1 MPGRCRTTA
10 ASGRCGRSSAS
21 RPTSHKVPCFRGS
34 LSRIC
39 GFSGFLPPA
48 VSGVIFRNRGFPTFL
63 LGEYPRGAPDSH
75 KLPRRI
81 WENRRASGNPGSSPA
96 LSTRHSSN
104 PDFPC
109 IHRRRQPPQHRQNL
123 LPTLSSPQAS
133 AEGCGHVPTDTERTV
148 SVDKRPH
155 RHCDD
160 TLSVGRRSYRH

>member
-1 MPGRCRTTA
+1 MVVIMLFCLGKTTRSAERPISLGKRRVQRSDQSRLTARHMPGRCRTTA

-81 WENRRASGNPGSSPA
+81 WENRRTSGNPGSSPA

-123 LPTLSSPQAS
+123 LPTLSSP
-133 AEGCGHVPTDTERTV
+133 
-148 SVDKRPH
+148 
-155 RHCDD
+155 
-160 TLSVGRRSYRH
+160 